1 MKDYLDIEYT
11 SEKNEVGFPND
22 KILWTGKPAYRT
34 VVRFLQANNHYKDV
48 VTKVSSPMIVYLIL
62 TFFIS
67 YGFVITGHVV
77 FPIVFFLLCLIA
89 PFVYEEIRNKNL
101 KKMEY
106 MITPKYV
113 IIKEVKLFKKE
124 IHRISLDRIA
134 QLNVVSYSDTHDG
147 SIYLYTDIKYKF
159 RTVHG
164 KTHEK
169 QHVITLELLRDYKA
183 VFALLSEL
191 TKNNKV
197 SVPRYSPAVI
207 DPNTAKY
214 TAYVF
219 SALLVY
225 CVILLVNFY
234 FIADQKSF
242 EATRGLSNFVVRVVF
257 YILIIA
263 FASSSYILTRPK
275 PITKEKYTQILIF
288 SGFYIF
294 FFFLVR
300 TIMQFPQ

>member
-1 MKDYLDIEYT
+1 LKDYLDADYT
-11 SEKNEVGFPND
+11 SETKYVDFPND
-22 KILWTGKPAYRT
+22 KVLWRGKPAYRT
-34 VVRFLQANNHYKDV
+34 VVRFLETNNHYKDV
-48 VTKVSSPMIVYLIL
+48 VTKATSPMIVYLIL

-77 FPIVFFLLCLIA
+77 LPIVFFLFCLVA

-106 MITPKYV
+106 MITSKYV
-113 IIKEVKLFKKE
+113 IIKEVRMFKKE
-124 IHRISLDRIA
+124 IHRVSLDRIA
-134 QLNVVSYSDTHDG
+134 QLNVVSYNDTRDG
-147 SIYLYTDIKYKF
+147 SIYLYTDVKYNFK
-159 RTVHG
+159 TVHG
-164 KTHEK
+164 KTHDK
-169 QHVITLELLRDYKA
+169 QSVITLELLRDYKA

-197 SVPRYSPAVI
+197 SVPRYSPAMI
-207 DPNTAKY
+207 DSNTAKY

-219 SALLVY
+219 SALLMF
-225 CVILLVNFY
+225 CVIWLMNFY
-234 FIADQKSF
+234 LIADQKSF
-242 EATRGLSNFVVRVVF
+242 YGTGGLSNFVVRVIF

-263 FASSSYILTRPK
+263 FASSNYILTRPN

-294 FFFLVR
+294 FFFMVR
-300 TIMQFPQ
+300 AIMQFPQ

>member
-1 MKDYLDIEYT
+1 MKDYLDADYT
-11 SEKNEVGFPND
+11 SETKYVDFPND
-22 KILWTGKPAYRT
+22 KVLWRGKPAYRT
-34 VVRFLQANNHYKDV
+34 VVRFLETNNHYKDV
-48 VTKVSSPMIVYLIL
+48 VTKATSPMIVYLIL

-77 FPIVFFLLCLIA
+77 LPIVFFLFCLVA

-106 MITPKYV
+106 MITSKYV
-113 IIKEVKLFKKE
+113 IIKEVRMFKKE
-124 IHRISLDRIA
+124 IHRVSLDRIA
-134 QLNVVSYSDTHDG
+134 QLNVVSYNDTLDG
-147 SIYLYTDIKYKF
+147 SIYLYTDVKYNFK
-159 RTVHG
+159 TVHG
-164 KTHEK
+164 KTHDK
-169 QHVITLELLRDYKA
+169 QSVITLELLRDYKA

-197 SVPRYSPAVI
+197 SVPRYSPAMI
-207 DPNTAKY
+207 DSNTAKY

-219 SALLVY
+219 SALLMF
-225 CVILLVNFY
+225 CVIWLINFY

-242 EATRGLSNFVVRVVF
+242 YATGGLSNFVVRVIF

-263 FASSSYILTRPK
+263 FASSNYILTRPN

-294 FFFLVR
+294 FFFMVR
-300 TIMQFPQ
+300 AIMQFPQ

>member
-1 MKDYLDIEYT
+1 MKDYLDADYT
-11 SEKNEVGFPND
+11 SETKHVDFPNH
-22 KILWTGKPAYRT
+22 KVLWRGKPAYRT
-34 VVRFLQANNHYKDV
+34 VVRFLETKNHYKDV
-48 VTKVSSPMIVYLIL
+48 VTKASSPMIVYLIL

-77 FPIVFFLLCLIA
+77 FPIVFFLFCLIA

-106 MITPKYV
+106 MITSKYV
-113 IIKEVKLFKKE
+113 IIKEVRMFKKE
-124 IHRISLDRIA
+124 IHRVSLDRIA
-134 QLNVVSYSDTHDG
+134 QLNVVSYNDTRDG
-147 SIYLYTDIKYKF
+147 SIYLYTDVKYNF

-164 KTHEK
+164 KTHDK
-169 QHVITLELLRDYKA
+169 QSVITLELLRDYKA

-197 SVPRYSPAVI
+197 SLPKYSPALI
-207 DPNTAKY
+207 NSNTAKY

-219 SALLVY
+219 SALLIF
-225 CVILLVNFY
+225 CVILLMNFY
-234 FIADQKSF
+234 FIVDQKSF
-242 EATRGLSNFVVRVVF
+242 GATGGLSNFVVRVIF

-263 FASSSYILTRPK
+263 FASSNYILTRPN

-294 FFFLVR
+294 FFFMVR
-300 TIMQFPQ
+300 TIMQFAE

>member
-1 MKDYLDIEYT
+1 MKDYLDADYT
-11 SEKNEVGFPND
+11 SETKHVDFPNH
-22 KILWTGKPAYRT
+22 KVLWRGKPAYRT
-34 VVRFLQANNHYKDV
+34 VVRFLETNNHYKDV
-48 VTKVSSPMIVYLIL
+48 VTKASSPMIVYLIL

-77 FPIVFFLLCLIA
+77 FPIVFFLFCLIA

-106 MITPKYV
+106 MITSKYV
-113 IIKEVKLFKKE
+113 LIKEVKFFKKE
-124 IHRISLDRIA
+124 IHRVSLDRIA
-134 QLNVVSYSDTHDG
+134 HISKVGYDDTQDG
-147 SIYLYTDIKYKF
+147 SIYLHTDVKHNF

-169 QHVITLELLRDYKA
+169 QSVITLELLRDYKT

-197 SVPRYSPAVI
+197 SVPRYSPAMI
-207 DPNTAKY
+207 DSNTAKY

-219 SALLVY
+219 SALLIY
-225 CVILLVNFY
+225 CVILLMNFY

-263 FASSSYILTRPK
+263 FASSSYILTRSK